1 MPKYMCQ
8 LIISSDLVAVK
19 SHELW
24 GDMSPFL
31 SFLGHVGLISLAVA
45 SATLKTRKYV
55 PSVQE
60 NSVWPKLIYQTVE
73 FNRMPSVRLKIVF
86 FYMYCRMMIELGY
99 ILAHSVWQFLSQR
112 WGKLCII
119 CHKGYFLLPRSRVKK
134 WDTPCVSTV
143 WYGYSSLGTRLDS
156 DETIIKID
164 QKFQLSSQL
173 QTTWTW
179 SPHHF
184 S

>member
-1 MPKYMCQ
+1 MTKYSIYCQ
-8 LIISSDLVAVK
+8 LIIISDLVEVK
-19 SHELW
+19 SSELW
-24 GDMSPFL
+24 GDMSPYL
-31 SFLGHVGLISLAVA
+31 PYLGFVGLFSLAVA

-60 NSVWPKLIYQTVE
+60 KDVWPKLIYQTVE
-73 FNRMPSVRLKIVF
+73 FNRTPSVRLKIF
-86 FYMYCRMMIELGY
+86 SFYCGMMTELGY

-143 WYGYSSLGTRLDS
+143 WYGYSSLRTRFGF

-164 QKFQLSSQL
+164 QKFQLLNKL
-173 QTTWTW
+173 QTTWTI
-179 SPHHF
+179 SPHQL